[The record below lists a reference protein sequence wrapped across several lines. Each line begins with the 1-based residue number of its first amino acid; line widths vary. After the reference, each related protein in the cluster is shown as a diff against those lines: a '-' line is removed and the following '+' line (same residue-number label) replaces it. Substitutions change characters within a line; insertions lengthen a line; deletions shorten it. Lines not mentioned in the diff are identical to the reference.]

1 MGSDPDTLAFYTREA
16 SSYAEAT
23 ADEKRS
29 PVLAQF
35 AALLPGDARVL
46 DFGCGSGWAAGQFQ
60 SLGFDVA
67 GFDGSE
73 GLALEAKERY
83 GIDVSIGV
91 FSEFVAVDAFDAIWA
106 SFCLLH
112 DTREAMPG
120 NLKRLAAAL
129 RTDGYLY
136 VGLKE
141 GEGMERDTLGRRYT
155 YFSQPEMRGLLR
167 DAGFSVL
174 SMTTEPSVGF
184 DGSPCTSLHIF
195 AQRA

>member
-1 MGSDPDTLAFYTREA
+1 MSSDPDTLAFYTREA
-16 SSYAEAT
+16 TKYAEA
-23 ADEKRS
+23 AVGEKRS
-29 PVLAQF
+29 PVLAKF
-35 AALLPGDARVL
+35 AAMLPGGARVL

-73 GLALEAKERY
+73 GLAREAKERY
-83 GIDVSIGV
+83 GIDVSVGV
-91 FSEFVAVDAFDAIWA
+91 FSDFGDVDAFDAVWA

-112 DTREAMPG
+112 DTREAMPD
-120 NLKRLAAAL
+120 NLERLATAL
-129 RTDGYLY
+129 RTDGHLY

-141 GEGMERDTLGRRYT
+141 GEGMERDNLGRRYT
-155 YFSQPEMRGLLR
+155 YFSQPEMRGLLEA
-167 DAGFSVL
+167 AGFTVL

-195 AQRA
+195 AKRA